1 MSPEYESWR
10 ELPGKVKEEVK
21 KITTKKERSRII
33 NSGFFLINCN
43 GTYAVVEVE
52 GSRDERFSEDELNF
66 SIQSARESKGIYF
79 VHGLNDSPISRR
91 RQKSFRENWEPI
103 VLEDADFSLRHSGS
117 PYRGNHRSHVR
128 GKGSDAFF
136 RIFNRWRR

>member
-1 MSPEYESWR
+1 M
-10 ELPGKVKEEVK
+10 ELSGEVKKEVK

-52 GSRDERFSEDELNF
+52 GSNDEGFSEDELIS
-66 SIQSARESKGIYF
+66 SIQSAQERKDIYF

-91 RQKSFRENWEPI
+91 RQKLLQKKWEPI
-103 VLEDADFSLRHSGS
+103 VLEGADFSLRYSGS
-117 PYRGNHRSHVR
+117 SYRGKHRSHTR

-136 RIFNRWRR
+136 RTFDRWRR